1 MCKHPRKPG
10 WTLREFETINNCE
23 LDLLRMVRNGGTIAA
38 PHNALEISFSMYPG
52 VGPSSWL
59 VALFSID
66 LFMVAGASTACRH
79 QQELS

>member
-1 MCKHPRKPG
+1 
-10 WTLREFETINNCE
+10 
-23 LDLLRMVRNGGTIAA
+23 MVRNGGTIAA